1 MNQFLRAFL
10 LIGFFGGAA
19 GSSYGCSCDGKY
31 TEYKHAIK
39 ESTLIFSGRVVRVT
53 SKFVSTKYGQ
63 QVVETYK
70 IVPERIWL
78 GASADT
84 ISFPYD
90 KFDCFSKYLEVG
102 KKYILFTKPNQP
114 ITFCQRVIEVEKE
127 IEKANHDIIILDR
140 RFRKPKRKS

>member
-1 MNQFLRAFL
+1 MNQFLKTFL
-10 LIGFFGGAA
+10 AIGFFLGLSGN
-19 GSSYGCSCDGKY
+19 SFGCSCDGKY
-31 TEYKHAIK
+31 REYKHAVK
-39 ESTLIFSGRVVRVT
+39 ESNLIFSGKVVRIA
-53 SKFVSTKYGQ
+53 SEFVNTKYGQ

-90 KFDCFSKYLEVG
+90 KFDCFSQYLEVG
-102 KKYILFTKPNQP
+102 KKYILFTKMNQQ

-127 IEKANHDIIILDR
+127 IEKANQDIIVLDR
-140 RFRKPKRKS
+140 RFRKSKRPS